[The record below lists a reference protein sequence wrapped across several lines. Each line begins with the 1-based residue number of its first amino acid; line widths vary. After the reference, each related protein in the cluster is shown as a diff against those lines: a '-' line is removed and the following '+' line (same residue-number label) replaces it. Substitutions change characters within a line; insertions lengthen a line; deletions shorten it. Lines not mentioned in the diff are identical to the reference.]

1 MLKNPR
7 AIIIRSAGI
16 NCDEELAHAFDLA
29 GARAD
34 LVHLNVLVREP
45 ERLDEFDLIAFP
57 GGFSFGDDVAG
68 GAIFAMH
75 VRERLYPSL
84 LRCIERETPIF
95 AVCNGFQVAAKVG
108 LLPGPGIGENWP
120 TDHPP
125 KQTVTL
131 TDNSTGR
138 FIDDWVGVEVNRES
152 PCIWTRGLEGEGEV
166 MMLPMAHGEGR
177 FVAEPAVIDEIETSN
192 RVALRYMEGSNL
204 NGSMNRIA
212 GICDSTGLILGLM
225 PHPERFVAWHHHPFW
240 TRLSNESR
248 RNEEPIGLRIFRNAV
263 EFARVGRVG
272 V

>member
-1 MLKNPR
+1 MSKRPR
-7 AIIIRSAGI
+7 ALIIRSAGI

-29 GARAD
+29 GAQAD
-34 LVHLNVLVREP
+34 RLHLNVLVQAP
-45 ERLDEFDLIAFP
+45 ARLDEFDIIAFP

-75 VRERLYPSL
+75 VRERLYPAL
-84 LRCIERETPIF
+84 LRCIEREAPIF

-108 LLPGPGIGENWP
+108 LLPGPSVDENWMRE
-120 TDHPP
+120 HPP

-152 PCIWTRGLEGEGEV
+152 PCIWTRGIEGSAEV
-166 MMLPMAHGEGR
+166 MMLPIAHGEGR
-177 FVAEPAVIDEIETSN
+177 FVAERSVIEEIESSN
-192 RVALRYMEGSNL
+192 RVALRYAEGSNL

-212 GICDSTGLILGLM
+212 GICDSTGLIFGLM

-240 TRLSNESR
+240 TRLTNDER
-248 RNEEPIGLRIFRNAV
+248 RSAEPIGLRIFRNAV
-263 EFARVGRVG
+263 EFARVGRVE